1 MVALAS
7 NQVQKRN
14 EAKQKYEN
22 ARDAGV
28 TGKTLAELKAAYDA
42 AQAEVE
48 SATNSSGGWGVV
60 S

>member
-1 MVALAS
+1 MAS
-7 NQVQKRN
+7 NQVEKRN
-14 EAKQKYEN
+14 EAKRKYEN

-28 TGKTLAELKAAYDA
+28 TGKTLAELRAAYDA

-48 SATNSSGGWGVV
+48 SATNSSGSWGVA